1 MKSSRG
7 GVWAAV
13 SRAWPSLTVDGSSL
27 TLAWATLAVAFASLV
42 PLVGLVMLALARLA
56 PASRVRWGAWRWRF
70 GWWWALAPLL
80 LVALVHGLVRGSLP
94 TLLVS
99 LLLFAAAAA
108 LAFAPR
114 RAVLVGGLLALSVLA
129 LGLGIERLAA
139 ERTFHDRSVHPDLD
153 LRRWVSLASG
163 VERFEARPQGIGLD
177 RAWRAA
183 APVTSLVLS
192 FEARLAPDTA
202 VRVAQ
207 GAEPPAAW
215 LGVAPLRASRAP
227 WQEQA
232 FSLSASWQRLEVA
245 LDPAALAAAD
255 AFRTPLRLAGDGVV
269 EVRGLRLQAHDA
281 AEVTAL
287 PSHPRQR
294 LWFGGPNL
302 VGHVLSMTGVIVMA
316 NAPGVV
322 LAASAAALTLA
333 GQAFT
338 GSRTA
343 TAVFLAAAPLLLLLA
358 ARPRGRWL
366 LLAGLLGLLALALV
380 ALDPADLGRLGV
392 WSLDDRNVLS
402 RSVEMR
408 DAWGAMLAD
417 PWRGAGEG
425 GLPALAHNAW
435 LQFGGEYGLPGAA
448 AGLWWA
454 AAVLTLG
461 WRWGGLRG
469 LVLVAAFLALQ
480 LSDDS
485 WRYPGVFLPMLL
497 GLAALAAEQRGG
509 AGPVR
514 WPRA

>member
-1 MKSSRG
+1 MKASRG
-7 GVWAAV
+7 GVWATM
-13 SRAWPSLTVDGSSL
+13 SRAWANLTVAWPSLT
-27 TLAWATLAVAFASLV
+27 VAFASLV
-42 PLVGLVMLALARLA
+42 PLVGLVMLVVSRLA
-56 PASRVRWGAWRWRF
+56 PASSGRWGVWRWRF

-80 LVALVHGLVRGSLP
+80 LVALVHALVGEGLP

-99 LLLFAAAAA
+99 VLLFAAAAA

-114 RAVLVGGLLALSVLA
+114 RAVLVGGLLALTVLV

-139 ERTFHDRSVHPDLD
+139 ERSFHDRSVHPDLD

-163 VERFEARPQGIGLD
+163 VERFEARPEGIGLD
-177 RAWRAA
+177 RAWRVAP
-183 APVTSLVLS
+183 PVTSLVLT

-202 VRVAQ
+202 GRVAQ
-207 GAEPPAAW
+207 GGEPPAAW
-215 LGVAPLRASRAP
+215 LGLAPLRASRAP

-232 FSLSASWQRLEVA
+232 FSLSASWQRVEVA

-255 AFRTPLRLAGDGVV
+255 EFRTPLRLVGDGAV
-269 EVRGLRLQAHDA
+269 EVRGLRLRASDGGR
-281 AEVTAL
+281 VTAL

-302 VGHVLSMTGVIVMA
+302 LGHVLSMTGVMVMA

-343 TAVFLAAAPLLLLLA
+343 TAVFLAVAPLLLLLA
-358 ARPRGRWL
+358 ARPRGRWP

-408 DAWGAMLAD
+408 DAWDAMLAD

-435 LQFGGEYGLPGAA
+435 LQLGGEYGLPGAA

-454 AAVLTLG
+454 LAALTLG

-469 LVLVAAFLALQ
+469 LSLVAAFLALQ

-497 GLAALAAEQRGG
+497 GLATLAALAAEQRGG
-509 AGPVR
+509 AGHVR